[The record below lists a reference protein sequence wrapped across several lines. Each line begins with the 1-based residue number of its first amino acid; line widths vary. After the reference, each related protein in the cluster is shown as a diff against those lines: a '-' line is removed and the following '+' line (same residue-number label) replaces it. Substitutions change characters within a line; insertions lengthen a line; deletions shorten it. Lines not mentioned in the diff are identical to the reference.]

1 MAAVP
6 IERHLLFQTND
17 IDEARERV
25 GKVFCRHRIDFGG
38 RGRSLSARQYLV
50 QLGHLA
56 LSYVTYG
63 EEVEID
69 AGEPGNFFMVHCI
82 DHGHTEMKVGRSTLV
97 SNARMGTVSSATL
110 GLRMRW
116 SANCGHLVLKVER
129 PALERH
135 LSDLLG
141 DGVIRPIEF
150 APELPAESG
159 PGTGFR
165 RMIDFLSLEFERDDT
180 FFASPLGIHRIEQT
194 LMTLL
199 LTTLPNNYAA
209 ALSAQASPA
218 APRHVLRAE
227 EYIRANAERAITIG
241 EIAQAAGVSAR
252 TLFEG
257 FQRFR
262 GTTPLAMLKNVRLER
277 VYAELKQAG
286 PSACVTTV
294 ALKWGFVHLSRF
306 AQMYRSR
313 YGELPSQTLRR
324 WS

>member
-1 MAAVP
+1 M
-6 IERHLLFQTND
+6 
-17 IDEARERV
+17 
-25 GKVFCRHRIDFGG
+25 
-38 RGRSLSARQYLV
+38 
-50 QLGHLA
+50 
-56 LSYVTYG
+56 
-63 EEVEID
+63 
-69 AGEPGNFFMVHCI
+69 
-82 DHGHTEMKVGRSTLV
+82 
-97 SNARMGTVSSATL
+97 
-110 GLRMRW
+110 
-116 SANCGHLVLKVER
+116 
-129 PALERH
+129 
-135 LSDLLG
+135 
-141 DGVIRPIEF
+141 
-150 APELPAESG
+150 
-159 PGTGFR
+159 
-165 RMIDFLSLEFERDDT
+165 
-180 FFASPLGIHRIEQT
+180 
-194 LMTLL
+194 
-199 LTTLPNNYAA
+199 
-209 ALSAQASPA
+209 
-218 APRHVLRAE
+218 LRAE